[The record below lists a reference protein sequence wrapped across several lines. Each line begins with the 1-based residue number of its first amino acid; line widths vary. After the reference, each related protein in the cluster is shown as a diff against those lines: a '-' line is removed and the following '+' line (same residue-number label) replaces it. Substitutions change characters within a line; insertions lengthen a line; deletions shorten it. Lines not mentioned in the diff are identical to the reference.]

1 MFQIYVK
8 TGIYHGTEPL
18 CPIRDTEQVDSS
30 NPRWN
35 EVLEYDLYIPDIP
48 RSARLC
54 LSICSVSKAKH
65 KRKVAKYVSQVKL
78 SSFDKYCMKEIHL
91 LYPVAHY
98 LA

>member
-1 MFQIYVK
+1 MLLYVQIYVK

-30 NPRWN
+30 NPRWS

-65 KRKVAKYVSQVKL
+65 KRKVAKYVSYKFCVIRSIFYIL
-78 SSFDKYCMKEIHL
+78 
-91 LYPVAHY
+91 
-98 LA
+98 